1 MGESDLAGN
10 PYGADL
16 GAAHD
21 PTLRRS
27 VYLMIAM
34 GALHALLFLVSFWL
48 LSIGPATR
56 ATDAQIAAFYRR
68 VAQRD
73 TMLVGLY
80 LMPFA
85 GVAFIWFLVALRT
98 LIARRDRREPLLL
111 SNEVLSN
118 ILLISGILYVAVFF
132 TTAVAIAATAATVE
146 LEGGLISPSVVRLF
160 LGFGHTLLYSIGL
173 RMAAMVVV
181 TTSTIGRRVQLLPRW
196 FSSLG
201 YAVGL
206 LLLLIVSFSPA
217 LAVIFPVWLLALCA
231 MMLRRARRHS

>member
-1 MGESDLAGN
+1 MGLVHHSGLTTR
-10 PYGADL
+10 
-16 GAAHD
+16 D

-27 VYLMIAM
+27 VLLMIAM
-34 GALHALLFLVSFWL
+34 GAVHAILFLVSYWL
-48 LSIGPATR
+48 LSIGPGTS
-56 ATDAQIAAFYRR
+56 ATDIQIEAFYHR
-68 VAQRD
+68 VDQRD
-73 TMLVGLY
+73 AMLVGLY

-118 ILLISGILYVAVFF
+118 VLLISGILYVAIFF
-132 TTAVAIAATAATVE
+132 TTSVAVAATAATVE
-146 LEGGLISPSVVRLF
+146 FEGTLISPSVVRLF

-173 RMAAMVVV
+173 RMGAMVVF
-181 TTSTIGRRVQLLPRW
+181 TTSTIGRRVKMLPHW
-196 FSSLG
+196 FSYLG

-217 LAVIFPVWLLALCA
+217 LAVIFPLWLLSLCA
-231 MMLRRARRHS
+231 IMLLRAW